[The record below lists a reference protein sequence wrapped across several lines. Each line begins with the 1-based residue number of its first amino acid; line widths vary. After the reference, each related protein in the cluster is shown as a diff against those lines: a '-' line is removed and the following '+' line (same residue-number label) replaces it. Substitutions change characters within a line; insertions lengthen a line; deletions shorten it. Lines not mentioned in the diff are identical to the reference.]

1 MSYIGSFD
9 AMKNS
14 TLSIFFLLLALANE
28 PSLAQSPTLFQDS
41 LDVGGG
47 VIRSNLFRE
56 FGSRLQAAVEGRDF
70 VAIQRLYQTN
80 GIAEET
86 LKFELGR
93 WKQLLDK
100 NTNWTPG
107 LSFKELATLPL
118 QARQAWTEYAHHL
131 TDREVTH
138 LCFLILGSV
147 VQLGLPLIVVDGRFL
162 IVPSEKRKM
171 TPRIEQGGAANGSQ
185 PIRSETNQTSSAAG
199 SRR

>member
-1 MSYIGSFD
+1 
-9 AMKNS
+9 MKNS

-28 PSLAQSPTLFQDS
+28 PSLAQTPTLFQDS

-56 FGSRLQAAVEGRDF
+56 FVSRLQAAVEGRDF

-93 WKQLLDK
+93 WKQLLDE
-100 NTNWTPG
+100 NTKVTPG
-107 LSFKELATLPL
+107 LWFKELATLPPK
-118 QARQAWTEYAHHL
+118 ARQCWTEYAHGL

-147 VQLGLPLIVVDGRFL
+147 VQLGLPLIVVDGRFV
-162 IVPSEKRKM
+162 IVPSEKRNM
-171 TPRIEQGGAANGSQ
+171 TPRIEQDGPANGSQ
-185 PIRSETNQTSSAAG
+185 PIRSETNRTSSAVG
-199 SRR
+199 TRR

>member
-1 MSYIGSFD
+1 
-9 AMKNS
+9 MKNS

-28 PSLAQSPTLFQDS
+28 PSLAQTPTLFQDS

-107 LSFKELATLPL
+107 LSFKELATLPP
-118 QARQAWTEYAHHL
+118 QARLAWTEYAHHL

-147 VQLGLPLIVVDGRFL
+147 VQLGLPLIVVDGRFV
-162 IVPSEKRKM
+162 IVPSEKRNM
-171 TPRIEQGGAANGSQ
+171 TPRIEQDGPANGSQ
-185 PIRSETNQTSSAAG
+185 PIRSETNRTSSAVG
-199 SRR
+199 TRR

>member
-1 MSYIGSFD
+1 
-9 AMKNS
+9 MKYS
-14 TLSIFFLLLALANE
+14 ALGMFFLLLVLASE
-28 PSLAQSPTLFQDS
+28 PSLAQTQPLFPDL

-47 VIRSNLFRE
+47 VIRSNHFQE
-56 FGSRLQAAVEGRDF
+56 FHNRLQTAVEARDL

-80 GIAEET
+80 GVAKET

-107 LSFKELATLPL
+107 LSFKELATLPP

-147 VQLGLPLIVVDGRFL
+147 VQLGLPLIVVDGRFV
-162 IVPSEKRKM
+162 IVPSEKRNM
-171 TPRIEQGGAANGSQ
+171 TPRIEQDGPANGSQ
-185 PIRSETNQTSSAAG
+185 PIRSETNRTSSAVG
-199 SRR
+199 TRR